1 MQGADDVPTEASAR
15 VSRGPRPCP
24 RVAASAHAAG
34 SQTHLL
40 DFLKEV
46 IATPCAS
53 ES

>member
-1 MQGADDVPTEASAR
+1 MRGAGSVPTKASAR

-24 RVAASAHAAG
+24 RVAVSAHAAG

-46 IATPCAS
+46 IATLCAY